1 MSYAIEVKYVSKN
14 GYFTPAEARSYYG
27 HYSRDGIAV
36 HWWNEPSRAGTHDQ
50 TVTYLTNQAAAGNVS
65 ANYVVS
71 NSKITL
77 LVNPNNVAFASGNG
91 NASTISIEF
100 DPRLNN
106 EGYKRG
112 GWLIRELEARYKKVL
127 HLWPHS
133 RWVATSCPGTIS
145 LARLRQEADTWKSGN
160 ANAPKTPGGKKM
172 WQDYPN
178 KDALIKEFYE
188 VIRGS
193 APSLVEMQSHYRGSP
208 VSTVQG
214 FRKEMDGTRH
224 THTATL
230 AKATKERD
238 GLKRQLEAARRN
250 VIDIEALQAQLA
262 IAKTDIDKLEAQNS
276 TLTAQLHQPAD
287 NGSRSPFAVLLHAV
301 TNLFKRR
308 K

>member
-1 MSYAIEVKYVSKN
+1 MSYTIEVKRVSKS
-14 GYFTPAEARSYYG
+14 GYLTPAEARNYYG
-27 HYSRDGIAV
+27 NYSRDGIAV

-50 TVTYLTNQAAAGNVS
+50 TVSYLTRQAAIGNVS

-71 NSKITL
+71 NNKITL
-77 LVNPNNVAFASGNG
+77 LVNPDDIAFASGNG

-100 DPRLNN
+100 DPRLNA

-112 GWLIRELEARYKKVL
+112 GWLIKELEARYKKIL
-127 HLWPHS
+127 HIWPHS

-145 LARLRQEADTWKSGN
+145 LARLRQQADVWKSGTN
-160 ANAPKTPGGKKM
+160 SPKPSGGKKM

-188 VIRGS
+188 IIRGS
-193 APSLVEMQSHYRGSP
+193 APLLVEVQSHYRGSP

-224 THTATL
+224 AHITAL
-230 AKATKERD
+230 ANATKARD
-238 GLKRQLEAARRN
+238 ELKRQLEAARQN
-250 VIDIEALQAQLA
+250 ILDSKELQAQLA
-262 IAKTDIDKLEAQNS
+262 MAKIDIDKLEAQNS
-276 TLTAQLHQPAD
+276 DLAARLHQPTPES
-287 NGSRSPFAVLLHAV
+287 GHSPLV
-301 TNLFKRR
+301 TFFHTITNIFKRN